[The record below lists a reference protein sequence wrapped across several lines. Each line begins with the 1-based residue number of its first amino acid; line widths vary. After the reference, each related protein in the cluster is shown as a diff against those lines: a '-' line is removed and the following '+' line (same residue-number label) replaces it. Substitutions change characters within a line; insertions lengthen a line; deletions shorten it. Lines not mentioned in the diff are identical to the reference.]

1 MLGNHDAWTCLTK
14 KRLEGKWGT
23 EDDPAKKVR
32 QQLEL
37 NGDRNLAWNCKDL
50 PGKPVSVVGA
60 RPFSKVRVYIPCTPP
75 FNHPVLQIYMGFP
88 I

>member
-14 KRLEGKWGT
+14 KRRTGTWGT
-23 EDDPAKKVR
+23 EDDPAAKVR

-50 PGKPVSVVGA
+50 AGKPVSVIGA
-60 RPFSKVRVYIPCTPP
+60 RPFSKVRSHSPCT
-75 FNHPVLQIYMGFP
+75 VATV
-88 I
+88 